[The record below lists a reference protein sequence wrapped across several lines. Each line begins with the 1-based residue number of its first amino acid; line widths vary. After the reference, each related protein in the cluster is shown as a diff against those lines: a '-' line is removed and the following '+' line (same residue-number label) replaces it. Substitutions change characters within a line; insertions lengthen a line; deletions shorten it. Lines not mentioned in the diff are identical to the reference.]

1 MVQKR
6 LELKLLHVLEVMCI
20 NGYIVKV
27 KAIKILTVL
36 LLENTQIDPMCYLYH
51 RSGNWELFS

>member
-51 RSGNWELFS
+51 RSGK